1 MLKSTIFALLFCLS
15 FVANAQ
21 QKQAIYTRQDSLRGS
36 LSPLRTCFDVVYQD
50 LNLRVDVAKKHI
62 SGYNTIAYKVITPFT
77 KLQIDLFEN
86 YTVDS
91 IVQNISQN
99 LQQKKTK
106 KLSFVREGKAIFVDF
121 GLLQTPNTTNLSNAI
136 TVFYRGNPII
146 AVNPPWEGG
155 FSFAKDKENRD
166 WIGVSCEGI
175 GASIWYPNKDHLSDE
190 VDSMRIYCEVPQGL
204 TCIANGN
211 LKSQNNTSDGFTG
224 FEWKVSYPINSY
236 NVTLNIANYTQISD
250 IYVSESSVKKDTLQ
264 LDYYVLDYNKNKAIP
279 HFEQVKT
286 MLACFEKYFGKYPF
300 WRDGYALVET
310 SYWGM
315 EHQGAIAY
323 GNNYKNLPEGFDF
336 IIIHES
342 GHEYFGNSL
351 SVNDHAEMW
360 IHESFTTYSEAL
372 YMEYTKGYNAAVAY
386 LWKQKPKIAN
396 VTPMLGD
403 MGVNYNDWVGSD
415 VYYKGTWML
424 HSLRNTIE
432 NDSIWFRTLK
442 EYSEKF
448 KISNVTTQQTIDF
461 FNAQTGK
468 NLTSIFNQ
476 YLRHAK
482 PPKFVYFLSYDKDIT
497 TLHYRWETEEK
508 GFDMPMKVKKTE
520 FDKNY
525 QIIFPTKD
533 FQTMKFKGK
542 IENPQFAEELFY
554 FQLLKANKD

>member
-1 MLKSTIFALLFCLS
+1 
-15 FVANAQ
+15 VH
-21 QKQAIYTRQDSLRGS
+21 
-36 LSPLRTCFDVVYQD
+36 QD
-50 LNLRVDVAKKHI
+50 LNIRVNIAQRYI
-62 SGYNTIAYKVITPFT
+62 SGYNTIAYKVIIPFT

-99 LQQKKTK
+99 TTQNLQPKKTK

-121 GLLQTPNTTNLSNAI
+121 GVLQNLTTENLSNSI
-136 TVFYRGNPII
+136 TVFYRGNPTV

-155 FSFAKDKENRD
+155 FSFAKDKEDRD
-166 WIGVSCEGI
+166 WVGVSCEGI

-250 IYVSESSVKKDTLQ
+250 IYVSESGVKKDTLQ
-264 LDYYVLDYNKNKAIP
+264 LDYYVLDYNKSKAIP

-360 IHESFTTYSEAL
+360 IHESFTTYTEAL

-403 MGVNYNDWVGSD
+403 MGVNYEGWVGSD
-415 VYYKGTWML
+415 IYYKGTWML
-424 HSLRNTIE
+424 HSLRNTLD
-432 NDSIWFRTLK
+432 NDVLWFKILK

-448 KISNVTTQQTIDF
+448 KISNVNTQQTIDF

-468 NLTSIFNQ
+468 NLTPIFNQ
-476 YLRHAK
+476 YLRYAK
-482 PPKFVYFLSYDKDIT
+482 PPKFVYFLTYSKNKT
-497 TLHYRWETEEK
+497 TLHYRWEAEEK
-508 GFDMPMKVKKTE
+508 EFNIPMKVKKTE

-525 QIIFPTKD
+525 ETLFPTKD
-533 FQTMKFKGK
+533 FQTITFKGK

-554 FQLLKANKD
+554 FDLLKANKN